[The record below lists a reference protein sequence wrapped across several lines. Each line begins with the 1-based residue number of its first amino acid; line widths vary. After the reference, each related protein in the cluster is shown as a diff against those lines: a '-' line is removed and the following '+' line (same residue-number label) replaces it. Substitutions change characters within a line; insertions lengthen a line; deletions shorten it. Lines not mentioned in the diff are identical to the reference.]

1 MAKMIDEFANWTDV
15 PLARLKSL
23 TPNMRKAFAH
33 HNIDTAGQFAA
44 VDDLKNLL
52 TYGVGIGTIEKA
64 GLSVRDELLSLGYTF
79 APRAEPGV
87 TATENVEAVR
97 EDDKSAIIDEQ
108 RTYIQELEARADA
121 LKNELKRAL
130 EKISINIAG
139 SQPAHNQH
147 AAFVEEFVLRRAS
160 AVTGE
165 LTGAQAVYEAN
176 KAWQRIVEV
185 CGE

>member
-1 MAKMIDEFANWTDV
+1 MTKMIDEFANWTDV
-15 PLARLKSL
+15 PLERLKSL

-33 HNIDTAGQFAA
+33 HNIATAGQFAA
-44 VDDLKNLL
+44 VGDLKNLL
-52 TYGVGIGTIEKA
+52 TYGVGIGTIQKA
-64 GLSVRDELLSLGYTF
+64 CTSVHDELLSLGYTF
-79 APRAEPGV
+79 APQAEPGV
-87 TATENVEAVR
+87 TASENVETVR
-97 EDDKSAIIDEQ
+97 VDAKSAIIDEQ
-108 RTYIQELEARADA
+108 RMYIQNLEARAVT
-121 LKNELKRAL
+121 LEIELNHAL
-130 EKISINIAG
+130 EKISANTTG